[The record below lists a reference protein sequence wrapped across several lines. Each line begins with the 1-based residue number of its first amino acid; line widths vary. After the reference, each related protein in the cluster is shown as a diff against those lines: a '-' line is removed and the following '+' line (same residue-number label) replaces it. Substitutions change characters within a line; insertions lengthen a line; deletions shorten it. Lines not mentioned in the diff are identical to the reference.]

1 MSIDAL
7 MPVLLRYIT
16 ETWAAI
22 GSRDGGFQ
30 LIGVNMANFI
40 VPLQYVPIND
50 GVNMA
55 NFIVPL
61 QYVPINDG

>member
-1 MSIDAL
+1 MMSIDGL

-16 ETWAAI
+16 EMWAAI

-30 LIGVNMANFI
+30 LIGANMENFI

-50 GVNMA
+50 G
-55 NFIVPL
+55 
-61 QYVPINDG
+61 